1 MGERRQ
7 RQLTSLRRRMRQ
19 HPCHGCAEREQ
30 HARWAERWYRL
41 KKQADGLTSQIRGR
55 TGAVAKI
62 FDRVTEVLVE
72 LKYLVDD
79 GEDRLSLASTGKMLR
94 RIYGE
99 RDFNHVDT
107 WVLAVAFAA
116 WTIGATT
123 IAVVRYRKLQVTR

>member
-1 MGERRQ
+1 
-7 RQLTSLRRRMRQ
+7 MRQ

-72 LKYLVDD
+72 CEYLVDD
-79 GEDRLSLASTGKMLR
+79 AEGRLSLAPAGRMLR

-99 RDFNHVDT
+99 RD
-107 WVLAVAFAA
+107 LLVAECLRRRVWNELDPASMAA
-116 WTIGATT
+116 MAAALVYEPRREEGQTD
-123 IAVVRYRKLQVTR
+123 RKS